1 MASIK
6 PNISVQYGE
15 DVTVIAFTDEK
26 ILEESDIRG
35 LQNSISS
42 VIEQTE
48 GIKLVMDFGSV
59 KFLSSAVLG
68 LLIRI
73 SKRVYEGGGQLA
85 LCSID
90 PKILQI
96 FKITRLTNIFDIY
109 DDIESATKG
118 LTESG

>member
-15 DVTVIAFTDEK
+15 DVTVIAFTDDK
-26 ILEESDIRG
+26 ILEESDIHG
-35 LQNSISS
+35 LQSSISS
-42 VIEQTE
+42 VVEQTE
-48 GIKLVMDFGSV
+48 GIKLIMDFGSV

-85 LCSID
+85 LCNID

-118 LTESG
+118 LIESD